1 MSYNIGDKIAVYTKK
16 GGGKVGVM
24 GGNPSVGQRVAENNG
39 IGVVHGSY
47 SVGDTVLVNIG
58 KNHKIGMKG
67 AKGGYIGY
75 QIVSWGWNDYGQVS
89 NTPTGYGFIAISAG
103 AVHSLALR
111 TDGSIVAWGKNDY
124 GQVSNTPP
132 GNDLAT
138 IARGWR
144 HSLALKTDGSIVAW
158 GYDYVRQVSNT
169 PSGNDFV
176 AISAGGSHSVALR
189 FP

>member
-47 SVGDTVLVNIG
+47 SVGDTVLVSIG

-89 NTPTGYGFIAISAG
+89 NTPTGYGFVAVAG
-103 AVHSLALR
+103 GG
-111 TDGSIVAWGKNDY
+111 D
-124 GQVSNTPP
+124 
-132 GNDLAT
+132 
-138 IARGWR
+138 
-144 HSLALKTDGSIVAW
+144 HSLALKTDGSVVSW
-158 GYDYVRQVSNT
+158 GYDNYGQVSGT
-169 PSGNDFV
+169 PTGNDFTAV
-176 AISAGGSHSVALR
+176 AGGGYHSLALR
-189 FP
+189 G